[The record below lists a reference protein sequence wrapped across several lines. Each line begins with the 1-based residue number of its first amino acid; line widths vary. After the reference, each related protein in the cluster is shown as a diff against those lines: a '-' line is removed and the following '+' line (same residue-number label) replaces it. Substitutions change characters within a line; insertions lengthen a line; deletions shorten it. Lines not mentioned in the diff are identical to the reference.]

1 MIKKLQGSRGLILLL
16 FLSVPAVAQTP
27 LGPPFRVDP
36 PGTGGPS
43 ELPQVAMSA
52 RGDFVVTWIASV
64 PHVNGHT
71 LLARRFAADGTPATD
86 EVLVAGQV
94 APSFDNAAV
103 AAMNDG
109 SFVVVLSV
117 AEDLVARRYD
127 PDGLLQGE
135 RTVASHAL
143 NGAAAIATR
152 GDGSFVLVWIAG
164 DNQHTYLQGF
174 GRDGEPVT
182 PLRQVAALT
191 GAPAVAVEPDGVS
204 VVAWVGSQPDP
215 AHPRYGDLFVLA
227 QRFGPGGARLGGRIV
242 VQDRYPFFVN
252 GPEIGV
258 DAGGGF
264 VVVWDQPTGANGLA
278 GQGIFARRYTA
289 GGDPLTRPARIE
301 TGLVGPGVAVD
312 GRGSFSIAWTGAGT
326 APERRSDIFTRRFD
340 ARDLAFRP
348 PLRVDT
354 SPLGAVSSRLAGDAN
369 GNFVVVWAAGDGIY
383 ARLYRKR

>member
-1 MIKKLQGSRGLILLL
+1 MIEKLQRSRGLILLL
-16 FLSVPAVAQTP
+16 LLSVPAAAQTP
-27 LGPPFRVDP
+27 LGPPFRVDAQ
-36 PGTGGPS
+36 GTSGLQ
-43 ELPQVAMSA
+43 ELPGVAMGP
-52 RGDFVVTWIASV
+52 RGDFVVTWLAFD
-64 PHVNGHT
+64 PHVNGHS
-71 LLARRFAADGTPATD
+71 LFARRFAADGTPATED
-86 EVLVAGQV
+86 ILVTDQAV
-94 APSFDNAAV
+94 PSFANAAV
-103 AAMNDG
+103 AVMNDG
-109 SFVVVLSV
+109 SFVVVFSI
-117 AEDLVARRYD
+117 AEDLIARRYG
-127 PDGLLQGE
+127 PDGLLQEE
-135 RTVASHAL
+135 RTVASRAL
-143 NGAAAIATR
+143 EASSAIGAR
-152 GDGSFVLVWIAG
+152 GDGGFVLVWVAS
-164 DNQHTYLQGF
+164 DNRHTYLRGF
-174 GRDGEPVT
+174 GRDSAAVT
-182 PLRQVAALT
+182 PLRQVAALA
-191 GAPAVAVEPDGVS
+191 GAPAVAVEPSGAS

-258 DAGGGF
+258 DAEGGF

-278 GQGIFARRYTA
+278 GEGIFARRYAA
-289 GGDPLTRPARIE
+289 GGNPLTRPARIE

-340 ARDLAFRP
+340 VRGLAFRP